1 MIEAPNAGQFMAPA
15 MGIALDQTIM
25 AICST
30 CQREIPSDAP
40 AGLCPVCAFGMARNQ
55 SRNPA
60 DLPTREMTSHFP
72 EQMPTPEVLTRLL
85 PQFEVQELI
94 GVGGMGAVYR
104 ARQPKLDRP
113 VALKIMSSRFAKQPA
128 FAERFAREARL
139 LARLNHPHIVS
150 VYDFG
155 EVNGFCYLVM
165 EFVDGI
171 NLREAI
177 SAGRLPAEEVLQIVQ
192 QVCEALQFAHD
203 QGVVHRD
210 IKPENILLDQ
220 RGRVKIADFGLAKLN
235 ADPQTPVSLTGTQQ
249 ILGTF
254 NYMAP
259 EQLEKPGSVDH
270 RADIYSLGVVLYE
283 LLTGE
288 LPLGRFP
295 LPGEKQAQFAPLDQV
310 VARTLEKEPQRRYQ
324 QASEVRTAVEVARSD
339 SRFHPVE
346 PAGGRRPAAAAHI
359 VQVAPPNAPAYS
371 SPSVPVSVVPFRIGN
386 PSTGYSAQTDGML
399 SLQKDE
405 LVIAYTARDPFF
417 NSTLLGHD
425 GEHRLPLSQV
435 SGAELKE
442 GWFAHPLTIK
452 HRSMEDYRGLISK
465 KRGLLRF
472 QIASDDID
480 EAKLLV
486 NRLRGAIGQA
496 PIANLY
502 EKPEEKRA
510 RAKRRLYGL
519 GIAMSLVGFV
529 NTAIFPMLIIAL
541 FFSRAAVPALPPDF
555 STPENVQTPESG
567 ESGTSQTEST
577 EISSVLK
584 SGMKRA
590 DIEVTSSAAPV
601 EQEKVSEEGGYA
613 PAERPTQIMM
623 TLTTGLFFVI
633 GLLLLSGAHCLLN
646 VRHWYWAI
654 AMSILC
660 LIPVHPGA
668 FLGGIAVGI
677 WSLVELCRYS
687 NRVAFGIDPY
697 SS

>member
-15 MGIALDQTIM
+15 LGIALDRTIM
-25 AICST
+25 ARCST

-40 AGLCPVCAFGMARNQ
+40 GGLCPVCAFGMARSQ
-55 SRNPA
+55 PKSPA
-60 DLPTREMTSHFP
+60 DMPTQEMASHFP
-72 EQMPTPEVLTRLL
+72 EQVPTPEMLSRML

-113 VALKIMSSRFAKQPA
+113 IALKIMSSRFAKQPA

-177 SAGRLPAEEVLQIVQ
+177 SGGRLPADEVLQIVQ

-324 QASEVRTAVEVARSD
+324 HASEVRTAVEVARSD
-339 SRFHPVE
+339 SRFHPVQ
-346 PAGGRRPAAAAHI
+346 PAGGRRQAAAPF
-359 VQVAPPNAPAYS
+359 VTQTPPAPAQPYS
-371 SPSVPVSVVPFRIGN
+371 SSSFADTVVPFRIGN
-386 PSTGYSAQTDGML
+386 PSAGYTTQTDGML

-405 LVIAYTARDPFF
+405 LVITYSARDPFF
-417 NSTLLGHD
+417 NTKLLGHD
-425 GEHRLPLSQV
+425 GEHRLPLPQIS
-435 SGAELKE
+435 SADFKE

-452 HRSMEDYRGLISK
+452 HRSLEDYRGLITD
-465 KRGLLRF
+465 KRGSLKFL
-472 QIASDDID
+472 IASEDID
-480 EAKLLV
+480 EAKVLV
-486 NRLRGAIGQA
+486 NRIRGAIGQP
-496 PIANLY
+496 PIANLH
-502 EKPEEKRA
+502 EKPEEKRS
-510 RAKRRLYGL
+510 RAKRRLHGL
-519 GIAMSLVGFV
+519 GIAMSLVGMV
-529 NTAIFPMLIIAL
+529 NTAIFPMLMIAL
-541 FFSRAAVPALPPDF
+541 FFARTEVPSMPPDF
-555 STPENVQTPESG
+555 SVPENTQTLESG
-567 ESGTSQTEST
+567 KIRQTSTSQSGEV
-577 EISSVLK
+577 SSALK
-584 SGMKRA
+584 SGMKRTDLEERASASPAIQAAVA
-590 DIEVTSSAAPV
+590 DR
-601 EQEKVSEEGGYA
+601 
-613 PAERPTQIMM
+613 PAVIHLEHQTRITQILA
-623 TLTTGLFFVI
+623 TAIFFAI

-646 VRHWYWAI
+646 VRHWHWAI

-660 LIPVHPGA
+660 LIPIHPGA
-668 FLGGIAVGI
+668 ILGGVVVGI

-687 NRVAFGIDPY
+687 NRVAFEIDP
-697 SS
+697 